1 MSGHSKW
8 ATIKRK
14 KAKIDAA
21 RGKIFTR
28 LAREIII
35 AAREGGG
42 DPEANFRLKAAIAR
56 AKEANLPA
64 DNIQRA
70 IARGTG
76 EGGGAS
82 FEEVT
87 YEGYGPGGVA
97 ILVQAVTDNKN
108 RTAAEMRHLFS
119 RHGGNLGEAGCV
131 AWMFQP
137 KGMLELEREAVSMD
151 EDDLMLLALEAGAE
165 DFRAEEDAFEIVTEP
180 GLLEQ
185 VREAL
190 IKQGLPVSGEL
201 AMVPTATVS
210 VEGKPAEQV
219 VELLELLEEHDDVQ
233 NVYANADVNG

>member
-14 KAKIDAA
+14 KAKVDAT

-42 DPEANFRLKAAIAR
+42 DPEANFRLKAAVAR

-64 DNIQRA
+64 ENIQRA

-76 EGGGAS
+76 EGSGAS

-137 KGMLELEREAVSMD
+137 KGLLELEREGVAMD
-151 EDDLMLLALEAGAE
+151 EDDLMLAALEAGAE
-165 DFRAEEDAFEIVTEP
+165 DFRTEEDVFEIVTEP
-180 GLLEQ
+180 ALLEP

-190 IKQGLPVSGEL
+190 TRQGLTVTGEL
-201 AMVPTATVS
+201 TMVPTATVA
-210 VEGKPAEQV
+210 VEGKPADQV

-233 NVYANADVNG
+233 NVYANADVNA

>member
-14 KAKIDAA
+14 KAKVDAT

-28 LAREIII
+28 LAREIIV

-42 DPEANFRLKAAIAR
+42 DPEANFRLKSAIAR
-56 AKEANLPA
+56 AKEANIPGE
-64 DNIQRA
+64 NIARA

-82 FEEVT
+82 FEEVV

-97 ILVQAVTDNKN
+97 ILVQALTDNKN
-108 RTAAEMRHLFS
+108 RTAAEMRHMFS

-131 AWMFQP
+131 GWMFEP
-137 KGMLELEREAVSMD
+137 KGLLELDREGVSLE
-151 EDDLMLLALEAGAE
+151 EDDLLLMALEAGAE
-165 DFRAEEDAFEIVTEP
+165 DFRAEEDVFEVVTEP
-180 GLLEQ
+180 VALEA
-185 VREAL
+185 VREKL
-190 IKQGLPVSGEL
+190 VGQGLAFAGEL
-201 AMVPTATVS
+201 TMVPSATVT
-210 VEGKPAEQV
+210 VEGKVAEQV
-219 VELLELLEEHDDVQ
+219 VELLELLEEYDDVQ